1 MASNA
6 YEWILQ
12 SKDTA
17 EIAIEN
23 FRIVVSLSGS
33 QEYNPSRF
41 DLPANASIHERLN
54 GYNNV
59 FNFDRSIN
67 ANLIEEVIA
76 PRWKVLLQAS
86 DTMRDFFSKHP
97 DIFES
102 LRELEGF
109 EITEEAIGFL
119 TGQAAANQLP
129 YVVDTTESS
138 VKTTPRPAL

>member
-6 YEWILQ
+6 YEWILN
-12 SKDTA
+12 SDNTA
-17 EIAIEN
+17 EIKIQN
-23 FRIVVSLSGS
+23 FKLVVSFPENYSSL
-33 QEYNPSRF
+33 QVKVPV
-41 DLPANASIHERLN
+41 NASVTERLN
-54 GYNNV
+54 GYNQV
-59 FNFDRSIN
+59 FNFDRSISSEFN
-67 ANLIEEVIA
+67 EGEVV
-76 PRWKVLLQAS
+76 PRIKYLLDAS
-86 DTMRDFFSKHP
+86 RTMRDFFSKHP

-109 EITEEAIGFL
+109 EITEEAIEFL